1 LGFADM
7 GIGEIMAA
15 SFPALDRRIIQDLS
29 ALHDF
34 LWQGRKEEASSF
46 ASKLLKDAH
55 DADAFL
61 HLGGRLARNAKAL
74 AAGVEDP
81 GKGESL
87 FELLEHAWALGA
99 ANQLAAKKDYR
110 GAAIRAKDAVSSA
123 TIGVCANAGCF
134 EFVEEWESGKIDF
147 ETFTKK
153 VTDFLEPKGVLYAS
167 QFKRVLDA
175 VHDIGTNWNAVAGK
189 GEQAIAARAVIVG
202 CGWCLLTSVSIREL
216 LGAPPKFQADDFRG
230 IVERIVGSA

>member
-1 LGFADM
+1 M
-7 GIGEIMAA
+7 T
-15 SFPALDRRIIQDLS
+15 QDLG

-34 LWQGRKEEASSF
+34 LWRGRKEEASSF
-46 ASKLLKDAH
+46 ASKLLKDAR

-61 HLGGRLARNAKAL
+61 RLGGRLARNAKAL
-74 AAGVEDP
+74 VAGLPDP

-87 FELLEHAWALGA
+87 FELLEHVWALGT
-99 ANQLAAKKDYR
+99 ANQLAGKKDYR
-110 GAAIRAKDAVSSA
+110 GAATRAKDAVSSA

-147 ETFTKK
+147 EAFTKK

-175 VHDIGTNWNAVAGK
+175 VHDLGTNWNAVAGK
-189 GEQAIAARAVIVG
+189 REQALAARMSIDG
-202 CGWCLLTSVSIREL
+202 CAWCLLTSISIREL
-216 LGAPPKFQADDFRG
+216 LGAPPKFPPVDFTA
-230 IVERIVGSA
+230 IVDRIIGRL

>member
-1 LGFADM
+1 M
-7 GIGEIMAA
+7 PA
-15 SFPALDRRIIQDLS
+15 SFTALDRRVIQDLG

-34 LWQGRKEEASSF
+34 LWRGRKEEATSF
-46 ASKLLKDAH
+46 ASKLLKDAQ

-87 FELLEHAWALGA
+87 FELLEHVWALGA
-99 ANQLAAKKDYR
+99 ARQLAAKKDYR

-123 TIGVCANAGCF
+123 TIGVCANVGCF
-134 EFVEEWESGKIDF
+134 EFVEEWEGGKIDF
-147 ETFTKK
+147 EAFTKK
-153 VTDFLEPKGVLYAS
+153 VAEFLEPKGVLYAG

-189 GEQAIAARAVIVG
+189 GEQALAARTAIAG
-202 CGWCLLTSVSIREL
+202 GAWCLLTSVSIREL
-216 LGAPPKFQADDFRG
+216 LGAPPKFAAGDFG
-230 IVERIVGSA
+230 EIVERILPRA